1 MVCGGNRPRPGNVKK
16 NKELRKMKKFIPYE
30 KLAKR
35 EKRARDR
42 AARRDWGRLSPVTRT
57 SENPKAY
64 DRAKVR
70 RDEESRPDFS
80 FLGNVV

>member
-1 MVCGGNRPRPGNVKK
+1 MLCAGNRPRPRRVKESEEL
-16 NKELRKMKKFIPYE
+16 KEMKKFIPYE

-35 EKRARDR
+35 EKRAHDR
-42 AARRDWGRLSPVTRT
+42 AARRDWGTMSPVTRK

-70 RDEESRPDFS
+70 RDEKSRPDFL